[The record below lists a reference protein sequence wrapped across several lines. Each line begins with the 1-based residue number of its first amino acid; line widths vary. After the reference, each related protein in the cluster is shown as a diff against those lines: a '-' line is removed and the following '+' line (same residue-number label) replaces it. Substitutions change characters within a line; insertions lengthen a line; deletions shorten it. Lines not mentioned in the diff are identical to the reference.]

1 MLIQIKSKKVSH
13 AKNVLTYWYVSVSVS
28 IIYTTTTLTVILKRQ
43 CTVMY
48 FNAGCTFC
56 SLIFLFCRRKNGSVS
71 QCRLHTISRS
81 ISCVITCV
89 CIADWMRNNS
99 VSIEVWNKMNYF
111 DSAFCFA
118 SGCRGGGG
126 GLKLWQITRPAINI
140 RQKLAYS
147 PITCIWMS
155 PVSTVFHTAVTV
167 SNVLISADSIHS
179 TDISLRPC

>member
-118 SGCRGGGG
+118 SGCGGEGWG
-126 GLKLWQITRPAINI
+126 TQT
-140 RQKLAYS
+140 LANNSTGDQYS
-147 PITCIWMS
+147 SKTCLLANSLYMN
-155 PVSTVFHTAVTV
+155 VTSFYSIPYC
-167 SNVLISADSIHS
+167 SNSEYCSHK
-179 TDISLRPC
+179 CW